1 VDSRKD
7 KSKEEIRWET
17 EKGEL
22 FAEVVRSNQILEQ
35 KELTAQEWLQALEH
49 GYKTTLKV
57 FDQRI

>member
-35 KELTAQEWLQALEH
+35 KELTAQE
-49 GYKTTLKV
+49 
-57 FDQRI
+57 